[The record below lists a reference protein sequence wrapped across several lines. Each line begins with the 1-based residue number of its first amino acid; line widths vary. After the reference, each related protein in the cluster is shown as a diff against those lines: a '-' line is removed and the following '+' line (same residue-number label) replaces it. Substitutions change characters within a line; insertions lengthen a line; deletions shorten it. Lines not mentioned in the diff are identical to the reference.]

1 MVTVERTRPGRW
13 TGYVEIVK
21 EIWPQLFN
29 VFFTYFVS
37 LSLFP
42 SVLVVTDSTSGSL
55 GIYWS
60 VIVCFLSFNLCAMI
74 GNLLVDVIKHKI
86 PPNRLWILTVS
97 RILFIPF
104 FLFCNAK
111 PDDRTWTVLFPQ
123 DWVYG
128 TGVALMALT
137 SGYTSSLAMVYAP
150 VSVSDPANASTAGM
164 MASFSLM
171 IGIMSGILFSNV
183 LTYIIT
189 I

>member
-1 MVTVERTRPGRW
+1 MLTGERRGSDRW
-13 TGYVEIVK
+13 REYAEIVK
-21 EIWPQLFN
+21 EIWPQLLN

-42 SVLVVTDSTSGSL
+42 SVLVVTDSTSGFF
-55 GIYWS
+55 GIYWN
-60 VIVCFLSFNLCAMI
+60 VIVCFLSFNLFAMI
-74 GNLLVDVIKHKI
+74 GNLLVDLKHKI
-86 PPNRLWILTVS
+86 PPNRLWILSVS

-111 PDDRTWTVLFPQ
+111 PKDRTWTVLFPQ

-128 TGVALMALT
+128 TGVTLMALT
-137 SGYTSSLAMVYAP
+137 SGYTSSLAMVYSP
-150 VSVSDPANASTAGM
+150 VSVSDPANSSTAGM